1 MRQPVKRK
9 RRKRARFLSALMA
22 VVLLATTVPSSTFA
36 QQTEESST
44 EETSTESSTTG
55 STSGDILNGSNEQNQ
70 STSSSDE
77 NSGGNTSGSSSDG
90 GEENISDSSS
100 GGDEN
105 IPGSSS
111 EGDENIPGSSSGGD
125 ENIPSPSAGE
135 DEENIPGSSSDGS
148 SSVGP
153 SVPSSESSVEGTSVE
168 SSSVPEGGTSLPGDP
183 ENGQNGQDNEG
194 LILKVEAYEGTAE
207 TVIYW
212 VTEDGDAA
220 ERPAAG
226 SYTQFK
232 LYFSI
237 DGGDDTEL
245 TNSTKGEVGL
255 IDLPSVS
262 TTDNGDGCGYR
273 LHVEGLPSKLQYVS
287 PETEAMEGVDQ
298 REDGEPLSVS
308 WKIVPQDD
316 LAEYTLHEV
325 SDPAEVIYASKGA
338 GWYYVKEAEQP
349 SAPAEETEDEITV
362 TGWRDSYSKT
372 VFWADNQ
379 NEGEVRP
386 SVGNYPLPK
395 LYFTYTVTETEDSAD
410 MDSGENTSED
420 NENAGDEKTA
430 GETDGSDSVEGSLT
444 ETVSGIELTEE
455 SMKQVGL
462 TVMPEIRIT
471 DNGDSYTLTIG
482 ENILPAS
489 FERTRDGVKGTGS
502 VEWEIVLQEVT
513 GYDLV
518 EVTEEDL
525 NERPDEFFYAEA
537 TGTYYVIEGLEAEK
551 EEETLEITGWAEE
564 SRSTVYWMD
573 YNNGYG
579 TRPDQV
585 TPELYFTMS
594 RKDGQEEEGCGKRLQ
609 LTEEN
614 LSKLGLESMPE
625 FRMESKGTAQK
636 DGEELQL
643 VIKGAGGDPV
653 PFTVDV
659 YEVILDGESLP
670 IALTRTVGEEKTEYI
685 VEWEILPAEVE
696 HYTRMEVTE
705 DNLAQKQEEYPYVTG
720 EGWYYVLDMGEEIA
734 AYSEATVTV
743 IETETV
749 EQDIYWRDNNNESS
763 NRPGSGKEEGDYLS
777 SAYKPELH
785 FKKIRLDESGNDTTD
800 VIEGN
805 LSETNKEQVYL
816 EELPEMTIDD
826 SSVSAWKLSAAG
838 LPTTVEETDIY
849 GNVTRYRIEWTLVP
863 KSVNGYE
870 LVNVTDD
877 TVDKYPSIKD
887 TTGAGW
893 YYMKTAPVTYDFVF
907 HTGNPEKCD
916 VDAAM
921 AQIMNEFQ
929 LYYRAGSLD
938 GKLPLSDEKIGFS
951 YTVSG
956 NTVTLSTQSVMKYNL
971 DGSEIVF
978 RVDLAEGAENAFDS
992 LDGIIMDVEDSVKI
1006 SFDNTQV
1013 PSHSGDTESAYSGGK
1028 IVLTLDGKTSY
1039 TAYKKW
1045 LDNGNKNL
1053 RPDGELQLWRFRE
1066 GESFTTAAR
1075 VDGTENTQNLKKDDY
1090 TITFGISETTDES
1103 GVTIVDSTLPKYDP
1117 EGYRYIYVVREY
1129 LESGGYTQVFGS
1141 VSEDGTVTDT
1151 LVGYGEGQSRASND
1165 INLYNGGT
1173 LSNRISGTVETG
1185 ATKLWN
1191 ASAFQAE
1198 FTDVSV
1204 ELKLQ
1209 CRIKDSNDV
1218 WADAV
1223 GNNGEVITK
1232 KLGEDGFLAEE
1243 LTGISF
1249 EQNASRYDA
1258 LGRELEYRW
1267 IECGVYQGKG
1277 STNNLFVPD
1286 ADGEGGSFTLHQSGR
1301 DVLYRSDWVIQDGDP
1316 ENGVPYTSTI
1326 TNSVRDTI
1334 QYDVEKVWENGAGP
1348 HQVTLL
1354 LYRSTSE
1361 GITSGALVQITFD
1374 ASGNLL
1380 EPIWTDSNQIIA
1392 GYDDID
1398 AVQNDDGSEK
1408 WKASLTGLAE
1418 YDEEGRKYEYFLLEQ
1433 SGFPTYETEKW
1444 GDDKE
1449 NYRTKVINGPGSGNR
1464 IMVRKRWIDDGDDLH
1479 REAVTIGVYNKTTN
1493 DYIDKITLDNGIWY
1507 GFVGI
1512 GEVDPKDVYIV
1523 ELQVGNEV
1531 LVKDPEKVQGPSA
1544 DYSVSYQGTY
1554 HKYDVSYDEKNVDG
1568 TSTMAYIAINRRLG
1582 NVDLT
1587 VTKNWIAG
1595 DGEKREEIQNV
1606 LEKLPDDEKVTL
1618 NLKLVFTPEF
1628 AQEVADGTFEINY
1641 TTNQVRLINDNKS
1654 WTLIEGEREGSTGE
1668 AIQQINLDREV
1679 NQQKFYFYN
1688 LPKYDAA
1695 GSTARYT
1702 VEEVWIRTKDGK
1714 EMTIADMQA
1723 DTAYADLLALWSE
1736 VHTEIEETDYQVS
1749 DNRGV
1754 ADTQTIDVTN
1764 RLSGSKNITWYKNW
1778 HDGYNYDAGLRPD
1791 IYLDVYRL
1799 VHVDEISTKIEG
1811 VLNNYKWE
1819 YQQNSSNSNIKDR
1832 WEAQFTNLPKY
1843 DDLGYEIIY
1852 YAIERTQ
1859 VNSTDFE
1866 YQDIGY
1872 LFESNPG
1879 ESGQSGSN
1887 TVRELGT
1894 EWEIRDQNAV
1904 SEGLVYPLETVDGKD
1919 HYALRE
1925 EGTFVNT
1932 VDAKITVAGRKIWS
1946 NLPDGFEDEH
1956 LPEITFTLWRTTND
1970 PNDPNGTAEKVAEIT
1985 MNAQDAIGVN
1995 NRFKIQYLGVNQYK
2009 KTTDAD
2015 ENPVVETD
2023 ADGNPVVKFDPS
2035 ATQENSEYEDL
2046 FPNGDY
2052 TETLIPKYSEAG
2064 DLYTYYV
2071 KETITAPEDGWENNL
2086 PYDISQV
2093 EGNSGNNFTLTN
2105 VYGSETGVITA
2116 RKLLYL
2122 PVDTKVFPAVTLEL
2136 RRRYETQN
2144 GVKTDWVKVDG
2155 AELTWKSTGDDSVEA
2170 AFKDAVKGSTGVWL
2184 EHDFTFTNLELYAPN
2199 GSPYE
2204 YQVREIKTSEG
2215 AYETWVTD
2223 GKIEMSAAD
2232 GACTDANKATI
2243 EPGNN
2248 GKWYAYLVKN
2258 GKEYGITPT
2267 RNSSE
2272 PEASITFLNKAATQ
2286 EGFTLKGTKR
2296 WMDLENI
2303 YGFRPTA
2310 EDFLK
2315 NLKLYRKTAQ
2325 QPGGSAIDQEPVLE
2339 DEYEIQWDGPTNGD
2353 EWTYTVTGE
2362 NGNILP
2368 QDAPNDMPW
2377 IYVVKETLEA
2387 GSPYMPSPNA
2397 EDENGKKTASA
2408 QQNKTENDVG
2418 TIGPLTNSILTSKPF
2433 QKEWTYTDGTQVTE
2447 DYLGFDLSVTFKL
2460 QVSDDNK
2467 VNWYDAE
2474 EYFSTNEIDVPQGFV
2489 FEKTLTGPI
2498 AGDVWSKEDSFT
2510 NLPIAVKV
2518 NETQKTLVWR
2528 VVESKI
2534 KYGNVEINVSVQ
2546 PIADGEYTYTFEP
2559 NDELFTPGYHV
2570 GTSNNENTVI
2580 HRNVLNT
2587 ADFKVTKTWVGDHN
2601 NAYQTRPATDAP
2613 GMDWEVCFVIQRSTD
2628 GTNWKTVKDSSN
2640 QAMVVYVTG
2649 TNEEDS
2655 KTVSVAGLPGA
2666 DENGEPY
2673 QYRARELQPK
2683 EGSYADG
2690 NVAEKDILKDSN
2702 ATFYDAYTVQYT
2714 GTSGTDAPVTIAT
2727 NTLVSKDIYAQKIW
2741 QGSERVDVTLSL
2753 QYLKAADEKDEKN
2766 WVTIAEVTVDG
2777 KTDQSNLPYYETAGT
2792 EGKTATWNA
2801 IFGSVP
2807 KRMPGSYLP
2816 ANTSETKY
2824 RVVETLV
2831 TSQPEDYKLISS
2843 GGSGTQNDPFTFTNT
2858 TVTSLSIIKNWYP
2871 TTTQKKGQVTVGIY
2885 RTTESDMANWKG
2897 EEKDQ
2902 YIENEE
2908 WKKVTLSE
2916 GDGWKETLSDLI
2928 KYDSQG
2934 NRIFY
2939 YAREISVGCVPV
2951 SDTSFPFKVV
2961 YEDEKTNQEN
2971 ETQTTISNIE
2981 LTDITATKTWIDNS
2995 DAYQT
3000 RPDSLS
3006 LTLYRTTETG
3016 NWQEIPE
3023 NKWESV
3029 NVEPEVTQNGDVWTY
3044 LYKGVPLTDDDG
3056 LSYTYKVEEND
3067 LVEVSS
3073 KEYRLAI
3080 AEDAPDEAKGDWYVF
3095 SRGTTDP
3102 KLELVNTLDGQKKIT
3117 LRKVWEDNNDPDLR
3131 KEIEIKLVGTILDG
3145 SQVVYDH
3152 TWKLNSSMLEKLIYG
3167 VIFKQPDTWIYEL
3180 TVDKY
3185 DAQQRYI
3192 TYTAEEVKVPEGYD
3206 VYYETD
3212 RVFGNADELMHIT
3225 FTARNVRE
3233 GNLTVTKTVSGGN
3246 GDIWKDWRFTVTLS
3260 DKTVNGTYGEMTFK
3274 DGVATF
3280 TLKHGQTKTATG
3292 LPGGITY
3299 TVSEEEANQNGYTT
3313 TASGA
3318 GGTIPIGGTATAAFT
3333 NHNDPEEERRDD
3345 DDDTPPTTV
3354 SANAVPPVSA
3364 LPIIPWITG
3373 AINGAG
3379 VPTGDMAAPLL
3390 YIGLAVLALAVI
3402 VIVLITGKKRRKKR
3416 RTSGQ
3421 AGRKRSRRKNRK

>member
-1 MRQPVKRK
+1 M
-9 RRKRARFLSALMA
+9 
-22 VVLLATTVPSSTFA
+22 
-36 QQTEESST
+36 
-44 EETSTESSTTG
+44 
-55 STSGDILNGSNEQNQ
+55 
-70 STSSSDE
+70 
-77 NSGGNTSGSSSDG
+77 
-90 GEENISDSSS
+90 
-100 GGDEN
+100 
-105 IPGSSS
+105 
-111 EGDENIPGSSSGGD
+111 
-125 ENIPSPSAGE
+125 
-135 DEENIPGSSSDGS
+135 
-148 SSVGP
+148 
-153 SVPSSESSVEGTSVE
+153 PSSESSVEGTSVE

-207 TVIYW
+207 AVIYW

-298 REDGEPLSVS
+298 REDGELLSVS

-410 MDSGENTSED
+410 MDPGENTSED

-614 LSKLGLESMPE
+614 LSKLGLERMPE

-659 YEVILDGESLP
+659 YEVILDGKSLP
-670 IALTRTVGEEKTEYI
+670 TALTRTVGEEKTEYI
-685 VEWEILPAEVE
+685 VEWEVLPAEVE
-696 HYTRMEVTE
+696 YYTRMEVTE
-705 DNLAQKQEEYPYVTG
+705 DNLAQMQAEHPYVT
-720 EGWYYVLDMGEEIA
+720 EAGWYYVLDMGEEIA
-734 AYSEATVTV
+734 AYVEPTVTV
-743 IETETV
+743 DESENV
-749 EQDIYWRDNNNESS
+749 LQNIYWMDNNNEAGS
-763 NRPGSGKEEGDYLS
+763 RPETEDYLKNSKPVLHYVIKEGDVTL
-777 SAYKPELH
+777 A
-785 FKKIRLDESGNDTTD
+785 D
-800 VIEGN
+800 
-805 LSETNKEQVYL
+805 
-816 EELPEMTIDD
+816 
-826 SSVSAWKLSAAG
+826 SAWDFSDEANGWDQFGITDLMLENVDLPVLSISVQNGAWSLSAG
-838 LPTTVEETDIY
+838 TLPTEVTSRDVY
-849 GNVTRYRIEWTLVP
+849 GKTHTYTIEWTFEPSESAPDGYEGPEVITEGESGAQAPGWYYVKQTEFELDIVFRMGAVSDIGEVRDALLDDFGLVIKNRAGVEQEIIP
-863 KSVNGYE
+863 LSALAEQGYE
-870 LVNVTDD
+870 LSLGT
-877 TVDKYPSIKD
+877 
-887 TTGAGW
+887 
-893 YYMKTAPVTYDFVF
+893 
-907 HTGNPEKCD
+907 PEGD
-916 VDAAM
+916 GV
-921 AQIMNEFQ
+921 
-929 LYYRAGSLD
+929 RSLT
-938 GKLPLSDEKIGFS
+938 LTISDLE
-951 YTVSG
+951 
-956 NTVTLSTQSVMKYNL
+956 NYNL
-971 DGSEIVF
+971 DGTRISYTIQRVKQENGTTIIVGNEP
-978 RVDLAEGAENAFDS
+978 LTAEQLPDTG
-992 LDGIIMDVEDSVKI
+992 VEDEDNVTVE
-1006 SFDNTQV
+1006 FDNTNV
-1013 PSHSGDTESAYSGGK
+1013 PNHSGDTGEAYSGGTLN
-1028 IVLTLDGKTSY
+1028 LTLTGE
-1039 TAYKKW
+1039 TAYAATKKW
-1045 LDNGNKNL
+1045 LDPLTGGTDAEKES
-1053 RPDGELQLWRFRE
+1053 RPGGMFELWRFRE
-1066 GESFTTAAR
+1066 GTSYTNAAA
-1075 VDGTENTQNLKKDDY
+1075 VWEDGEILSREITKKEDVQEINFDD
-1090 TITFGISETTDES
+1090 
-1103 GVTIVDSTLPKYDP
+1103 LPKYDA

-1129 LESGGYTQVFGS
+1129 LDSTEQYSQVFG
-1141 VSEDGTVTDT
+1141 DVTMDENGVVTINDT
-1151 LVGYGEGQSRASND
+1151 LEGYADGATRDSLD
-1165 INLYNGGT
+1165 INVYNKGV
-1173 LSNRISGTVETG
+1173 LSNRIRGNVSTEGT
-1185 ATKLWN
+1185 KIWK
-1191 ASAFQAE
+1191 ASAFQADLS
-1198 FTDVSV
+1198 DVRV
-1204 ELKLQ
+1204 VFELQ
-1209 CRIKDSNDV
+1209 CRE
-1218 WADAV
+1218 ATE
-1223 GNNGEVITK
+1223 NGEDTGWRPA
-1232 KLGEDGFLAEE
+1232 LDEDGRNITEEIKGFDAEMLAG
-1243 LTGISF
+1243 LSF
-1249 EQNASRYDA
+1249 TKNVSRYDA

-1267 IECGVYQGKG
+1267 VEAGVYQGEG
-1277 STNNLFVPD
+1277 STENLLKEDKNGNLGFD
-1286 ADGEGGSFTLHQSGR
+1286 LTLADGRKIH
-1301 DVLYRSDWVIQDGDP
+1301 
-1316 ENGVPYTSTI
+1316 YTSESVESKTEVSTVI
-1326 TNSVRDTI
+1326 TNSVRNTI
-1334 QYDVEKVWENGAGP
+1334 EYDVYKEWADNREPEEIQIN
-1348 HQVTLL
+1348 
-1354 LYRSTSE
+1354 LYRAVSGGAITDGKPLLTFKMDKEGNLIPTSIE
-1361 GITSGALVQITFD
+1361 WDERQMEDWEEAEKGCSNGTENDWHVQI
-1374 ASGNLL
+1374 
-1380 EPIWTDSNQIIA
+1380 
-1392 GYDDID
+1392 
-1398 AVQNDDGSEK
+1398 
-1408 WKASLTGLAE
+1408 TGLAE
-1418 YDEEGRKYEYFLLEQ
+1418 FDPDGREYEYVLLEQ
-1433 SGFPTYETEKW
+1433 LKEGDNRFPIYETNRVTDPTEDY
-1444 GDDKE
+1444 G
-1449 NYRTKVINGPGSGNR
+1449 NYETTVINPIGPGQR
-1464 IMVRKRWIDDGDDLH
+1464 VMVRKDWIDDSDTLH
-1479 REAVTIGVYNKTTN
+1479 REDVTFAVYVKPGAAMQEEDKNKCVGE
-1493 DYIDKITLDNGIWY
+1493 ITLKNGVWY
-1507 GFVGI
+1507 DYVGI
-1512 GEVDPKDVYIV
+1512 NDSNYTADEVYILEIKV
-1523 ELQVGNEV
+1523 GDTELTWPNEAKYGAYAGKKLSEMPREPLDGDVIIYNTDHHRYQV
-1531 LVKDPEKVQGPSA
+1531 
-1544 DYSVSYQGTY
+1544 TY
-1554 HKYDVSYDEKNVDG
+1554 KEDE
-1568 TSTMAYIAINRRLG
+1568 IAGEIFKIAENRRLG
-1582 NVDLT
+1582 NVDIT
-1587 VTKNWIAG
+1587 VTKNWKDGNGAGRQALIA
-1595 DGEKREEIQNV
+1595 ELNKIQEND
-1606 LEKLPDDEKVTL
+1606 KTPP
-1618 NLKLVFTPEF
+1618 KLVLYLEF
-1628 AQEVADGTFEINY
+1628 DETMGVNHDYVIDYIENTVQVAQEGDLVKI
-1641 TTNQVRLINDNKS
+1641 LNK
-1654 WTLIEGEREGSTGE
+1654 EGEPAA
-1668 AIQQINLDREV
+1668 AIQKLLTV
-1679 NQQKFYFYN
+1679 NTTQTSSDSSEYYFFN
-1688 LPKYDAA
+1688 LPKYDAN
-1695 GSTARYT
+1695 GTTVRYEVREIWVDENNQEIKDLSTEYPGLAEVWAEFST
-1702 VEEVWIRTKDGK
+1702 KVEESYTPDRDHHDENDV
-1714 EMTIADMQA
+1714 
-1723 DTAYADLLALWSE
+1723 
-1736 VHTEIEETDYQVS
+1736 
-1749 DNRGV
+1749 
-1754 ADTQTIDVTN
+1754 QTIKITN
-1764 RLSGSKNITWYKNW
+1764 QRGGSKTVYW
-1778 HDGYNYDAGLRPD
+1778 HKIWNDAYNQSVSRRPD
-1791 IYLDVYRL
+1791 IFLNIYR
-1799 VHVDEISTKIEG
+1799 VSNAPAEG
-1811 VLNNYKWE
+1811 EEPRKPELYKANYHWE
-1819 YQQNSSNSNIKDR
+1819 YDEEEDTLNEWDAKF
-1832 WEAQFTNLPKY
+1832 EGLPKY
-1843 DDLGYEIIY
+1843 DDNGYEYTY
-1852 YAIERTQ
+1852 YAIENT
-1859 VNSTDFE
+1859 SIKTDFD
-1866 YQDIGY
+1866 YVAVVY
-1872 LFESNPG
+1872 SYN
-1879 ESGQSGSN
+1879 N
-1887 TVRELGT
+1887 TEIGT
-1894 EWEIRDQNAV
+1894 EFGTGEDSTGEDSDDEDSAV
-1904 SEGLVYPLETVDGKD
+1904 AEGIIYPLEEEKKD
-1919 HYALRE
+1919 DKLRYGLKE
-1925 EGTFVNT
+1925 EGTFINNVYSE
-1932 VDAKITVAGRKIWS
+1932 ITISGQKIWAG
-1946 NLPDGFEDEH
+1946 LPSDFSKDH
-1956 LPEITFTLWRTTND
+1956 LPTIKLTLVQTSDNLSRDVAELTMDAATMAEGGNRFLMKYLGWNVMEMTDGNLEVNWNPTNPD
-1970 PNDPNGTAEKVAEIT
+1970 PN
-1985 MNAQDAIGVN
+1985 
-1995 NRFKIQYLGVNQYK
+1995 
-2009 KTTDAD
+2009 AD
-2015 ENPVVETD
+2015 ENEKGKYSQYKEPTR
-2023 ADGNPVVKFDPS
+2023 
-2035 ATQENSEYEDL
+2035 
-2046 FPNGDY
+2046 
-2052 TETLIPKYSEAG
+2052 IPKYDEKG
-2064 DLYTYYV
+2064 GLYQYSIREEIIWSV
-2071 KETITAPEDGWENNL
+2071 EDGKPFKGQSVTGGSDNT
-2086 PYDISQV
+2086 Y
-2093 EGNSGNNFTLTN
+2093 TLTN
-2105 VYGSETGVITA
+2105 TYSSDKGMLKA
-2116 RKLLYL
+2116 KKLLYL
-2122 PVDTKVFPAVTLEL
+2122 EAGMLDGLEDGEATGFPSVTFEVY
-2136 RRRYETQN
+2136 RRYKFDEEQVGKDSAWTKIASETWDASEIKGQYQGKN
-2144 GVKTDWVKVDG
+2144 G
-2155 AELTWKSTGDDSVEA
+2155 
-2170 AFKDAVKGSTGVWL
+2170 DANGVWL
-2184 EHDFTFTNLELYAPN
+2184 ENIFTFENLDIYAPN
-2199 GSPYE
+2199 GSQ
-2204 YQVREIKTSEG
+2204 YQYQIKEVKTSEG
-2215 AYETWVTD
+2215 AYNTWVKMKDIPVAEADKTVTD
-2223 GKIEMSAAD
+2223 EAA
-2232 GACTDANKATI
+2232 AESEEI
-2243 EPGNN
+2243 N
-2248 GKWYAYLVKN
+2248 GKWYVSSGELSLQ
-2258 GKEYGITPT
+2258 PD
-2267 RNSSE
+2267 SE
-2272 PEASITFLNKAATQ
+2272 PLNVAVTFLNKKPDNPGAVLKLTGTKKWNDNGDAVGLRP
-2286 EGFTLKGTKR
+2286 EFNVDDWKEHFTLWRYAEPSQSEGSNGIP
-2296 WMDLENI
+2296 LEEVAPNT
-2303 YGFRPTA
+2303 YTFEWR
-2310 EDFLK
+2310 
-2315 NLKLYRKTAQ
+2315 
-2325 QPGGSAIDQEPVLE
+2325 
-2339 DEYEIQWDGPTNGD
+2339 DEGD
-2353 EWTYTVTGE
+2353 TWTYVITAKKGYR
-2362 NGNILP
+2362 L
-2368 QDAPNDMPW
+2368 DRYASNDMPW
-2377 IYVVKETLEA
+2377 IYVVREDWPD
-2387 GSPYMPSPNA
+2387 SPYVSTSENDPEQNDYVEAAEKDESSTDSSTIGTLTNSLLTQKSFRKEWQYADDGAPITENTLGYKLRVTFSLEVKA
-2397 EDENGKKTASA
+2397 EDESSWSRAT
-2408 QQNKTENDVG
+2408 
-2418 TIGPLTNSILTSKPF
+2418 
-2433 QKEWTYTDGTQVTE
+2433 
-2447 DYLGFDLSVTFKL
+2447 
-2460 QVSDDNK
+2460 
-2467 VNWYDAE
+2467 
-2474 EYFSTNEIDVPQGFV
+2474 EYFVGYSALRDEMADKVLGGENGADV
-2489 FEKTLTGPI
+2489 TDPI
-2498 AGDVWSKEDSFT
+2498 WINRGTFS
-2510 NLPIAVKV
+2510 NLPTHIKKV
-2518 NETQKTLVWR
+2518 DKVVRLSYR

-2534 KYGNVEINVSVQ
+2534 EYGAETDFSDPASINEIKVS
-2546 PIADGEYTYTFEP
+2546 INSEGKYTF
-2559 NDELFTPGYHV
+2559 TPV
-2570 GTSNNENTVI
+2570 GT
-2580 HRNVLNT
+2580 
-2587 ADFKVTKTWVGDHN
+2587 VGNPFAEGSFSDSGN
-2601 NAYQTRPATDAP
+2601 LTTSTNKIDDTSLTIEKKWEDDEENAYGTRPGTDNE
-2613 GMDWEVCFVIQRSTD
+2613 GEDWEACFVIQRQEEGSAEWENVLREGGTVMIVYITGQNSEPSGSITINHLPQISPD
-2628 GTNWKTVKDSSN
+2628 GKT
-2640 QAMVVYVTG
+2640 YT
-2649 TNEEDS
+2649 
-2655 KTVSVAGLPGA
+2655 
-2666 DENGEPY
+2666 
-2673 QYRARELQPK
+2673 YRARELQPDI
-2683 EGSYADG
+2683 DG
-2690 NVAEKDILKDSN
+2690 NGVDQHYGDGTVDDGQIIWEDTDIENGYPYFNS
-2702 ATFYDAYTVQYT
+2702 AYTVDYDD
-2714 GTSGTDAPVTIAT
+2714 GVLGVTTAT
-2727 NTLVSKDIYAQKIW
+2727 NTMNSKDIYAQKIW

-2792 EGKTATWNA
+2792 KGKVATWNA
-2801 IFGSVP
+2801 IFGCVP
-2807 KRMPGSYLP
+2807 VRMPGSYLP

-2831 TSQPEDYKLISS
+2831 TSQPEKYKLISS
-2843 GGSGTQNDPFTFTNT
+2843 GGSGTQNAPFTFTNT

-2885 RTTESDMANWKG
+2885 RTTESDMTTWEGGNA
-2897 EEKDQ
+2897 DQ

-2908 WKKVTLSE
+2908 WKKITLSE
-2916 GDGWKETLSDLI
+2916 GNGWKETLSDLI

-2934 NRIFY
+2934 NQIFY
-2939 YAREISVGCVPV
+2939 YAREISVGGVPV

-3023 NKWESV
+3023 NKWETV

-3131 KEIEIKLVGTILDG
+3131 KEIEIKLVGRILDG